1 VVTADHGLL
10 ICRLTCGDS
19 RRAGRCCRRLAVTAF
34 VTSPPESPSH
44 RRALIENLQ
53 QPRQSR
59 EPGTTVT
66 TTSLPSRT
74 RKGVRREKVSGTVYR
89 KLTWVLR
96 TVEAR
101 EDRNDQF
108 RKVGFIMCSTG
119 SMLGSRIFTKHED
132 CISPE
137 VLGASYWMWGQ
148 CDWRCGQ
155 HQSAWTFF
163 CQSALFK
170 TRAHGYAE
178 SPFRGALQKKPRQ
191 CLGFFTP

>member
-1 VVTADHGLL
+1 MLPQA
-10 ICRLTCGDS
+10 RGDRVRNVPTRINIAPTRPHRES
-19 RRAGRCCRRLAVTAF
+19 PTSPFNRANLAQPLRRL
-34 VTSPPESPSH
+34 
-44 RRALIENLQ
+44 LYLL
-53 QPRQSR
+53 
-59 EPGTTVT
+59 G
-66 TTSLPSRT
+66 
-74 RKGVRREKVSGTVYR
+74 REKVSGTVYR

-148 CDWRCGQ
+148 CDRRCGQ